1 MRSQAGPEL
10 PYGPARAAA
19 LGDALRLYVGLASF
33 AVMCVVT
40 SVAMML
46 GSGLATRKL
55 RRHFARAMVSRMFR
69 GYLRSMERLGA
80 LRLDLDALDAL
91 ADTPPMVIAPNH
103 PSMIDAGLMLSR
115 MAGLTCIMK
124 QEILHSV
131 LFGAGARMAGYI
143 TNDPP
148 RAMLRAAVDSL
159 HAGDHLLLFPEGTRS
174 QGSPLNELQRTV
186 GVIARRASVPVQT
199 VIIDTNTAFLG
210 KGWPLSRI
218 PLMPM
223 TYRVRLG
230 KRFDP
235 PADVDAF
242 TAELEAYFRAE
253 LAGPRPS
260 VPTP

>member
-1 MRSQAGPEL
+1 MRSQAGPDQACE
-10 PYGPARAAA
+10 PVRTAA
-19 LGDALRLYVGLASF
+19 LGDALRLYLGLASF

-40 SVAMML
+40 SVAMMM
-46 GSGLATRKL
+46 GGGLATRKL

-91 ADTPPMVIAPNH
+91 AGAPPMVIAPNH

-115 MAGLTCIMK
+115 MPDLTCIMK
-124 QEILHSV
+124 EEILHSL

-159 HAGDHLLLFPEGTRS
+159 HAGDHLLLFPEGTRT
-174 QGSPLNELQRTV
+174 QAAPLNALQRTV
-186 GVIARRASVPVQT
+186 GVIARRASVPVQA
-199 VIIDTNTAFLG
+199 VIIETNTAFLG

-223 TYRVRLG
+223 VYRVRLG

-242 TAELEAYFRAE
+242 TAELDTYFHAE
-253 LAGPRPS
+253 LAASRPPVS
-260 VPTP
+260 PP